1 VVWRGSLLCIR
12 IFAAGQARLEPKLK
26 VFWRILVVNGLVV
39 IAVYVLVFLPPSF
52 APWESIGLRDFLVRT
67 GWILMMPLA
76 LEIIIYPIA
85 LRYRA
90 GMTRTKQ

>member
-1 VVWRGSLLCIR
+1 MKI
-12 IFAAGQARLEPKLK
+12 
-26 VFWRILVVNGLVV
+26 FWRILVTNGLVV

-52 APWESIGLRDFLVRT
+52 APWESIGLRDFLARA
-67 GWILMMPLA
+67 GWILTMPLA

-90 GMTRTKQ
+90 GMMRTRR